1 MMLEISPQV
10 LDRIQLWS
18 VSREAFD
25 LEPVAM
31 LADEVG
37 DFPTPVHR
45 QTIPNYQQRPGQLS
59 QETAKKVDHLGAANR
74 AWIEPKV
81 EVPPGYPRD
90 RREGFPVEMELE
102 DRGVAAG
109 RPGSTP
115 VGSFAESALV
125 DEDDGLAKP
134 GSVFFTLGQRRRFQC
149 SMFSSLRSTARPTG
163 RCTLHLRRRRIL
175 QTWPGW

>member
-1 MMLEISPQV
+1 MLEVTPQI

-18 VSREAFD
+18 ISRKAFD
-25 LEPVAM
+25 LEPVAVP
-31 LADEVG
+31 ADEGG
-37 DFPTPVHR
+37 DLPAPMHW
-45 QTIPNYQQRPGQLS
+45 QAIPNDQQRPRQLS
-59 QETAKKVDHLGAANR
+59 QEATKKVDHLGATDR

-90 RREGFPVEMELE
+90 RREGFPVEVELE

-134 GSVFFTLGQRRRFQC
+134 GSVFFTLGQCRRFQC